1 MSSPVDL
8 SKLFKRPANETFRFV
23 LTKKALVKAKPGQ
36 ASDLELTL
44 EYIDQRSLTK
54 FVGTVLEDKATRRA
68 ANTKGAKVFVSPQ
81 DRLRRDLVER
91 VLLGWKLTPR
101 GAFGLAAE
109 MDFSGMDPDQMIE
122 FTPENVAAMSAR
134 SELPNFVY
142 GIVGDHTQWFQEPG
156 AEEDAESPADDEDES
171 ENPEGDGSERLDDS
185 AKNSETGP
193 SSSTAG

>member
-8 SKLFKRPANETFRFV
+8 SKLFKKPANETFRFV
-23 LTKKALVKAKPGQ
+23 LTKKTLVKAKPGQ
-36 ASDLELTL
+36 VSDLELTL
-44 EYIDQRSLTK
+44 EYMDQRSLTK

-68 ANTKGAKVFVSPQ
+68 GNTKGAKVFESPQ
-81 DRLRRDLVER
+81 DRLRKDLVER

-109 MDFSGMDPDQMIE
+109 MDFSGMDPDQAID
-122 FTPENVAAMSAR
+122 FTPQNVAAMSAR

-156 AEEDAESPADDEDES
+156 AEEDVGSAGEEDGAEDRAES
-171 ENPEGDGSERLDDS
+171 GSERLDDS